1 MLENVGS
8 NPTILTDLYCPVA
21 QRWCGWLLTR
31 RVQVRVLPG
40 QLDTEGRAN
49 RHDGTRLEAGR
60 GASPCRFESC
70 PFRFATGACSR
81 ESSLPPKQARK
92 VRLLPPLLAVFV
104 TEKFGH
110 QQCPVWQMIREVIT
124 STEDVRWAPLCP
136 PVHS

>member
-70 PFRFATGACSR
+70 PFRCSTRACSW
-81 ESSLPPKQARK
+81 ESSQAPTLTQR
-92 VRLLPPLLAVFV
+92 VRLLPSLLV
-104 TEKFGH
+104 
-110 QQCPVWQMIREVIT
+110 CPWPSSPGTDLPRRIGGCDSRRT
-124 STEDVRWAPLCP
+124 LFLLP
-136 PVHS
+136 